1 MEKTCK
7 NILEKIPSP
16 IPLDPIVEKYPVRYD
31 ESMNTVLIQEVK
43 AIQIIIIRTC
53 TVYIHVYY
61 FVSNFIIFNFMLTFL
76 GNTV

>member
-43 AIQIIIIRTC
+43 TIQIIIRTC
-53 TVYIHVYY
+53 TVYIQYTNVYY
-61 FVSNFIIFNFMLTFL
+61 FVSNFIIF
-76 GNTV
+76 